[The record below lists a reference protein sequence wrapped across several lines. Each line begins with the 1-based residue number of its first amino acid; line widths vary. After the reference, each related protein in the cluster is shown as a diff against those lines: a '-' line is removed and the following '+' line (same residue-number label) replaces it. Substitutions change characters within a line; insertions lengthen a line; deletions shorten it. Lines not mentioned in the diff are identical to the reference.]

1 MVSKEI
7 VLETIKRMYS
17 SGIDDE
23 TIKATLR
30 DIGLD
35 DKEAEQMIAEAQGK
49 GKEAPRG
56 SGGRGSGKGAGGGGR
71 RTTAA
76 DDEEEEPE
84 PEGAE
89 GDEAGAEDGGG
100 ADEESADAEEEI
112 QERIAAKAAEKIKR
126 HLDDERADRAM
137 RMSTAE
143 TMLEEQGEKIDGFG
157 EGLRGLHE
165 KMDAPRGDVVIQEP
179 SVELR
184 RVRER
189 LDAIELQLSDLRAAS
204 SATQA
209 LLKKILETDRKVLAE
224 MGGK

>member
-7 VLETIKRMYS
+7 VLETIKRMYD

-49 GKEAPRG
+49 GKEPARG
-56 SGGRGSGKGAGGGGR
+56 KAAGKKS
-71 RTTAA
+71 A
-76 DDEEEEPE
+76 DNEEEEPE
-84 PEGAE
+84 PEGTAE
-89 GDEAGAEDGGG
+89 EEAG

-126 HLDDERADRAM
+126 HLDDERSERSM

-143 TMLEEQGEKIDGFG
+143 TMLEEHGDKLDEFG
-157 EGLRGLHE
+157 EGLKGLNE
-165 KMDAPRGDVVIQEP
+165 KLDAPRGDVVIHEP

-204 SATQA
+204 AATQT
-209 LLKKILETDRKVLAE
+209 LLKKILETDRKVLTE